1 MRSHLQRAGLA
12 GLAFFAAKGLLWL
25 VVPVLLATFECGG

>member
-1 MRSHLQRAGLA
+1 VNKHLPRLGLV

-25 VVPVLLATFECGG
+25 IVPVLLAMSGCWE